1 MKQFRWLFL
10 ASIPMLFGA
19 CMSKKQVQALQDQH
33 RQETS
38 RLNERIS
45 GLSARVDEQA
55 AEAEIRNRQIA
66 ALKQDTAVKALIIAN
81 LETEKA
87 EQARKLAECEV
98 QLEQERRSLGQ
109 QLSTKNSTL
118 QQNEIALNRAL
129 ADAEAE
135 KARAGR
141 LSETLSGTVERVRLL
156 EKELRMK
163 DSAVRALRES
173 VARALTGF
181 TGKDLQ
187 VEVKNGKVYVSMQEK
202 LLFAT
207 GSTAVDQRGRE
218 ALLSLAEAL
227 RNQKDII
234 VQVEGHTDDLPIK
247 GGTIRDN
254 WDLSVLRATSIVRIL
269 TAEGKL
275 EPTRVYAGGRGEFMP
290 VDAAKTNEARARNR
304 RTEIILTPRL
314 DKILE
319 IIDP

>member
-45 GLSARVDEQA
+45 GLSARIDEQA
-55 AEAEIRNRQIA
+55 AEADVRNRQIA
-66 ALKQDTAVKALIIAN
+66 ALKQDTARKALIIADLN
-81 LETEKA
+81 VEMA
-87 EQARKLAECEV
+87 ARKRTLAECEEL
-98 QLEQERRSLGQ
+98 LEQERRSLGQ

-118 QQNEIALNRAL
+118 QEKEIALNRAL

-141 LSETLSGTVERVRLL
+141 LSETLSGTIERVRLL

-227 RNQKDII
+227 RNQKDIL
-234 VQVEGHTDDLPIK
+234 VQVEGHTDDQPIK

-290 VDAAKTNEARARNR
+290 IDAAKTSEARARNR

>member
-1 MKQFRWLFL
+1 
-10 ASIPMLFGA
+10 
-19 CMSKKQVQALQDQH
+19 
-33 RQETS
+33 
-38 RLNERIS
+38 
-45 GLSARVDEQA
+45 
-55 AEAEIRNRQIA
+55 
-66 ALKQDTAVKALIIAN
+66 

-109 QLSTKNSTL
+109 ELSTKNNTL
-118 QQNEIALNRAL
+118 QQKEIALNRAL

-141 LSETLSGTVERVRLL
+141 LTETLSGTLERVRLL

-227 RNQKDII
+227 RNQKDIL
-234 VQVEGHTDDLPIK
+234 VQVEGHTDDQPIK

-290 VDAAKTNEARARNR
+290 VDAAKTSEARARNR

>member
-1 MKQFRWLFL
+1 
-10 ASIPMLFGA
+10 MLFGA
-19 CMSKKQVQALQDQH
+19 CMSKKQVQALQDEH
-33 RQETS
+33 RQETG

-55 AEAEIRNRQIA
+55 AEAEIRNRQMG
-66 ALKQDTAVKALIIAN
+66 ALKNDTAAKALRIAS

-87 EQARKLAECEV
+87 ELARKLAECEEM
-98 QLEQERRSLGQ
+98 LEQERRSMGQ
-109 QLSTKNSTL
+109 ELSTKNSTL
-118 QQNEIALNRAL
+118 QQKEIALNRAL

-141 LSETLSGTVERVRLL
+141 LSETLSGTIERVRLL

-227 RNQKDII
+227 HNQKDIL
-234 VQVEGHTDDLPIK
+234 VQVEGHTDDQPIK

-290 VDAAKTNEARARNR
+290 VDAAKTSEARARNR

>member
-1 MKQFRWLFL
+1 MLL
-10 ASIPMLFGA
+10 AGIPVLFGA
-19 CMSKKQVQALQDQH
+19 CMSKKQVQSMQDEH
-33 RQETS
+33 RKETS

-55 AEAEIRNRQIA
+55 AEAEIRNRQIG
-66 ALKQDTAVKALIIAN
+66 ALKNDTAAKALRIAG

-87 EQARKLAECEV
+87 ELARKLAECEE

-109 QLSTKNSTL
+109 ELSTKNNTL
-118 QQNEIALNRAL
+118 QQKEIALNRAL

-141 LSETLSGTVERVRLL
+141 LSETLSGTLERVRLL

-227 RNQKDII
+227 RNQKDIL
-234 VQVEGHTDDLPIK
+234 VQVEGHTDDQPIK

-290 VDAAKTNEARARNR
+290 VDAAKTSDARARNR